1 MPHSCIS
8 TPHAAELHPCP
19 LLHQAPASPQVPP
32 PFGNRPQVATRR
44 PITHSCPVPAPFYA
58 MLTTPLSAAQAGSVP
73 HYCLS
78 RCPLYLSGMHAQN
91 IQTAFP
97 PLNVQRWLEPQPH
110 QSKTTHTRHS
120 TSHGN
125 LHMDIIH
132 NLRLGNAT
140 CWRMQTSSVDFTRH
154 TAGALHRSIG
164 PIAIN
169 AIPNAPSAWATPP
182 RMLVS

>member
-1 MPHSCIS
+1 MQLNGTRVLSR
-8 TPHAAELHPCP
+8 TRP
-19 LLHQAPASPQVPP
+19 LRLSFLP

-44 PITHSCPVPAPFYA
+44 PITHSCPVPAPYYA

-78 RCPLYLSGMHAQN
+78 RCPLYLSGMHAQNIQN

-140 CWRMQTSSVDFTRH
+140 CWRMQTSGVDFTRH
-154 TAGALHRSIG
+154 TAGAKGVAQIDR
-164 PIAIN
+164 
-169 AIPNAPSAWATPP
+169 PNRNKRNTWATPP

>member
-8 TPHAAELHPCP
+8 TPYAAEWHPCP
-19 LLHQAPASPQVPP
+19 LPHQAPASLVPP

-44 PITHSCPVPAPFYA
+44 PITHSCPVPAPYYA

-140 CWRMQTSSVDFTRH
+140 CWRMQTSGVDFTRH
-154 TAGALHRSIG
+154 TAGVKGVAQIDR
-164 PIAIN
+164 
-169 AIPNAPSAWATPP
+169 PNRNKRNTWATPP